1 MKRVNMYYCHRF
13 ICGDSSIESLKE
25 ISTWVRRFNKQKKE
39 IIKFFFLTSKRLYES
54 VFDCKIHLD
63 RQECIVHTCRSK
75 FCNHILIAEDC
86 LILGDMQRHC
96 LPKWYRHTNTN
107 LFLLSIVIQFNI
119 FINLN
124 QLFLFFFNSIYL
136 SPRISIPLT
145 DIKSLIELFQYSK
158 FHINLC
164 YFFSHRL
171 FY

>member
-1 MKRVNMYYCHRF
+1 MGWG
-13 ICGDSSIESLKE
+13 I
-25 ISTWVRRFNKQKKE
+25 WQ
-39 IIKFFFLTSKRLYES
+39 KRLDNALLS
-54 VFDCKIHLD
+54 VKLPRSSYQCGTLFHSGRHAEAMSPRMRHCD
-63 RQECIVHTCRSK
+63 RQECTIHSCRSK
-75 FCNHILIAEDC
+75 FCNHILIAENC
-86 LILGDMQRHC
+86 LILGDMQRQC

-124 QLFLFFFNSIYL
+124 QLFLFFYNSIYL